1 MKKIIIVL
9 ILLVLLLAGCAPTSY
24 TATSTYTVDAVP
36 AIAAGE
42 VKYTTAMSGKYIIG
56 ESPSEYVTG
65 NETEFITAESG
76 IYIAGTDFPVGTYD
90 LEAISGNGNV
100 FAGDLNEIMGSDSN
114 DFYISTYDNYT
125 FEEGEELEVSGV
137 SLKLVPQTNDT
148 FVIEPGT
155 YDLLHVE
162 GSGNVFGDGLNEIMS
177 APGEEFGV
185 SEYDNYTFE
194 EGEEF
199 EVSGISLNLVTA
211 EETPEVP
218 AYDVVEELT
227 YDVAE
232 ESYTCTI
239 DSEEVSD
246 CTTLKNYDTLVADI
260 ETQKAAEQ

>member
-9 ILLVLLLAGCAPTSY
+9 ILSVLLLAGCAPTSY
-24 TATSTYTVDAVP
+24 MATSTYTVDAVP

-42 VKYTTAMSGKYIIG
+42 VKYTTAMSGTYIIG

-65 NETEFITAESG
+65 EEKEFTTAESG
-76 IYIAGTDFPVGTYD
+76 IYIAGEDFPAGTYD
-90 LEAISGNGNV
+90 LEAVSGNGNV
-100 FAGDLNEIMGSDSN
+100 FAGSLNEIMGVDN
-114 DFYISTYDNYT
+114 DEFYLASYDNYT

-155 YDLLHVE
+155 YDLKQVE
-162 GSGNVFGDGLNEIMS
+162 GSGNVFAGSLNEIMS
-177 APGEEFGV
+177 PPGDDFGV
-185 SEYDNYTFE
+185 SEYDNYTFT

-199 EVSGISLNLVTA
+199 EVSGVSLDLVTA

-227 YDVAE
+227 FDVADNA
-232 ESYTCTI
+232 YTCTV
-239 DSEEVSD
+239 DGEDVED
-246 CTTLKNYDTLVADI
+246 CKTLKNYDTLVADI
-260 ETQKAAEQ
+260 EAQKTAE